1 MHMTPVPK
9 RFAALAIAAL
19 AAGTLAACGGSSGG
33 GGSSSTS
40 TSGKPVSGG
49 TLNFV
54 SAGDVDHLDTLSAY
68 YLPTFQ
74 LEMAFTRQLVNYYPS
89 NNRTRATTV
98 AADVAS
104 TLPTTANG
112 GITNG
117 GKTYTF
123 HIRPGVQ
130 WNSTPA

>member
-1 MHMTPVPK
+1 MRPAS
-9 RFAALAIAAL
+9 RSFAALAIAAL
-19 AAGTLAACGGSSGG
+19 AAGTLAACGGSSGTN
-33 GGSSSTS
+33 GSSSSS

-74 LEMAFTRQLVNYYPS
+74 LEMAFTRQLVSYYPS
-89 NNRTRATTV
+89 NNPQRAITV
-98 AADVAS
+98 APDAAS